1 MILMMSMFGTAMPT
15 LLSFPE
21 ERPVFL
27 REFSTVSVHHSSLFC
42 FYYVC
47 AHMSLYFTISTHSSL
62 ESLWSHLILHVTL
75 SYGGVDNTDANISI
89 GKLLGYLLYIINVM
103 SNLISCSSHFS

>member
-27 REFSTVSVHHSSLFC
+27 REFSTVRSLCIVF
-42 FYYVC
+42 FLAYVLKLTC
-47 AHMSLYFTISTHSSL
+47 HILSHTPLPL
-62 ESLWSHLILHVTL
+62 EPLWSHLILHVTL